1 MGHPMFDAL
10 PATVRA
16 SILEW
21 TERLRETLGP
31 DLVSILLTGGV
42 ARGDYRPGESDVN
55 AIVVVRDITFA
66 KLEAIAPAMQ
76 AVRYVARVEPTI
88 MTEEEIANS
97 CDAFPLLYDE
107 VKRWHIV
114 LVGRDPLAKTTVHDT
129 HRRVRIEQEL
139 REAQI
144 WLRRGVTDALGVRE
158 AIGGAIARK
167 VRQVR
172 RPLAALLAMRG
183 LTFNADMRSVLA
195 CAGATYGV
203 DVSALET
210 PRETVEAAHE
220 ALTKLL
226 CAAVRDVQQ
235 R

>member
-1 MGHPMFDAL
+1 MGDPMFDAL

-21 TERLRETLGP
+21 TDSLSETLGA

-76 AVRYVARVEPTI
+76 TVRYAARVEPTI
-88 MTEEEIANS
+88 MTEEEIAES
-97 CDAFPLLYDE
+97 GDAFPLLYDE

-114 LVGRDPLAKTTVHDT
+114 LVGTDPTTTTTVHDT
-129 HRRVRIEQEL
+129 HRRIRIEQEL

-167 VRQVR
+167 IRQVR

-183 LTFNADMRSVLA
+183 LRFDADMHSVLT
-195 CAGATYGV
+195 CAGAAYGV
-203 DVSALET
+203 DVTALAT
-210 PRETVEAAHE
+210 PRDTVEAAHE
-220 ALTKLL
+220 ALTNLL
-226 CAAVRDVQQ
+226 RAAVRDAQT
-235 R
+235 